1 MTTTTPTSEQNVPS
15 FSIQKIYL
23 KDLSFE
29 APNSPV
35 ILGGEWQPDANMEM
49 NTSFEKLDDKHYE
62 VVLRM
67 TLTAKN
73 REQVAFITEIKQA
86 GIFLL
91 ENIAPEQVEPILL
104 SYCPTT
110 LFPYA
115 RDVVAS
121 TLFRGSFPELN
132 LAPVNFDAL
141 YLQSKQT
148 AAPGST
154 AVN

>member
-1 MTTTTPTSEQNVPS
+1 MSEQDKTPS
-15 FSIQKIYL
+15 FTIQKIYL

-29 APNSPV
+29 APNSPATYS
-35 ILGGEWQPDANMEM
+35 GNWQPEANMEM
-49 NTSFEKLDDKHYE
+49 NTSFEKIDEVHYE

-73 REQVAFITEIKQA
+73 RDEVAFITEIKQA
-86 GIFLL
+86 GIFALA
-91 ENIAPEQVEPILL
+91 NIPEEQVEPILL

-115 RDVVAS
+115 RDVVAG
-121 TLFRGSFPELN
+121 TIFRGSFPELN
-132 LAPVNFDAL
+132 LSPVNFDAL
-141 YLQSKQT
+141 YLQSKQQQQP
-148 AAPGST
+148 ASN